1 MNLQRI
7 EDEALQLPR
16 VERIKLVQCLV
27 LSLESP
33 SEQELSS
40 DWLIEARRR
49 AEELDSGAVEAVPG
63 EEALK
68 KAKVLI

>member
-7 EDEALQLPR
+7 DDEALHLPR
-16 VERIKLVQCLV
+16 VERIKLIQRLV

-33 SEQELSS
+33 SEQGLSS

-63 EEALK
+63 EDVLK

>member
-1 MNLQRI
+1 MKRQRI
-7 EDEALQLPR
+7 DDEAHHLPR
-16 VERIKLVQCLV
+16 VERIKLIQRLV

-33 SEQELSS
+33 SEQGLSS